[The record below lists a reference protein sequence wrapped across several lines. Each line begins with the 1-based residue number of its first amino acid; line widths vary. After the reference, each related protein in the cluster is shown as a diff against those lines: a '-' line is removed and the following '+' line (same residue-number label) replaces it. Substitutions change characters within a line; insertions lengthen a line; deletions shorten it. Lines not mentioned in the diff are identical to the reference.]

1 MQVKAPHLLSESVL
15 TSSVKLSAEKCG
27 LGLANS
33 IIMNLDNFTPT
44 QQAVLK
50 NLLQRPSLHTSIVS
64 ESGKFRIHYD
74 TLGNN
79 MPKYNPELSV
89 TENVLEVSKAIDS
102 AYTFEVDFL
111 EYPSPPN
118 DFGEGGDELYDIYI
132 YSLGDRLY
140 GGTTPEDII
149 NDEYQTST
157 SYIEIHSEFGT
168 GFNTHGFN
176 AMQVTI
182 AHELHHAIQIGN
194 YVNRYNIDGYYYELT
209 STSMEEFVYDHVND
223 YHFYIDDY
231 FNNPSRPFVRNNLRV
246 GDGYDIAIWNIFL
259 EKTFDFEL
267 IKRQWE
273 LMPSVRA
280 IIAINISLFEYGSS
294 FAKEFNRFAIW
305 MYFTNYR
312 AVPGSYFEEA
322 VNYPLVEQTSVLQF
336 TPPLQTLDMS
346 SKAAAHS
353 FVTFVIPG
361 NNDSLVTI
369 VSNGDV
375 QSAVNGSNNFFDFQY
390 TLFADS
396 SSGERFLTENY
407 SSTFSADNPA
417 FWSVSEILNHVV
429 VREDDAATTPVKN
442 IFEFA
447 YPSPFEYQKSY
458 LLGSFLFI
466 PFSAILGETVDFNIY
481 SSSMALVFRSKETIK
496 FLPGEQVGIIWNALD
511 DSGEKL
517 ASGVYIYVIK
527 KGDDV
532 TKGKIVLFN

>member
-1 MQVKAPHLLSESVL
+1 
-15 TSSVKLSAEKCG
+15 
-27 LGLANS
+27 
-33 IIMNLDNFTPT
+33 MNLDNFAHT
-44 QQAVLK
+44 QQAVLR
-50 NLLQRPSLHTSIVS
+50 NLLQRPSLHTSIIS
-64 ESGKFRIHYD
+64 ESGNFRIHYD

-89 TENVLEVSKAIDS
+89 TQNVLEVSKAIDS

-118 DFGEGGDELYDIYI
+118 DFGEGGDDLYDIYI
-132 YSLGDRLY
+132 MRTGNY
-140 GGTTPEDII
+140 GSTTPENII
-149 NDEYQTST
+149 NQEQQTYT
-157 SYIEIHSEFGT
+157 SYIDIDPEFGS
-168 GFNTHGFN
+168 GFNTHEFN
-176 AMQVTI
+176 AMQVTV
-182 AHELHHAIQIGN
+182 AHELHHAIQMGN
-194 YVNRYNIDGYYYELT
+194 YILRWEDLYFYEIT
-209 STSMEEFVYDHVND
+209 STAMEEFVFDNVND
-223 YHFYIDDY
+223 YYAYIASY
-231 FNNPSRPFVRNNLRV
+231 FNKPETPLQLTT
-246 GDGYDIAIWNIFL
+246 GYNTATWNIFL
-259 EKTFDFEL
+259 QDNFNYDI

-273 LMPSVRA
+273 LMPLTTRA
-280 IIAINISLFEYGSS
+280 IIAINNSLFEYGTS
-294 FAKEFNRFAIW
+294 FTREYNKYGIW

-312 AVPGSYFEEA
+312 AVPGKYFEEA
-322 VNYPLVEQTSVLQF
+322 VKYPLVKQTAILQF
-336 TPPLQTLDMS
+336 TPPSQTLDPNRNA
-346 SKAAAHS
+346 AAAHT

-369 VSNGDV
+369 ISNGDV
-375 QSAVNGSNNFFDFQY
+375 QSAASGSNNLFDFQY

-407 SSTFSADNPA
+407 SSQFSAEKPG
-417 FWSVSEILNHVV
+417 FWSISEILNNAV
-429 VREDDAATTPVKN
+429 VREDDAVTTPAKN
-442 IFEFA
+442 TVEYA

-481 SSSMALVFRSKETIK
+481 SSSMNLVFRSEETIK